1 MSLLQGPGKVI
12 TIEQSALQ
20 CSSSRKGSGTKLK
33 ILVIAAYSW
42 TSIKPFVSPPF
53 LVATLPIAHILPMNH
68 SLPIRDGN
76 MAVYSI
82 VSGKF
87 SQFYNG
93 FHKLNPP
100 WLTLNSYYNNILF
113 FFFSKNDTND
123 CLKWQKHS
131 GVSIETNQRSKIK
144 IIMTMLLQT

>member
-1 MSLLQGPGKVI
+1 MFKFKKGEWYQIKDIGDCCLFLGVNQ
-12 TIEQSALQ
+12 TICL
-20 CSSSRKGSGTKLK
+20 
-33 ILVIAAYSW
+33 
-42 TSIKPFVSPPF
+42 SPVPRGYPPNCTYCTDDCP
-53 LVATLPIAHILPMNH
+53 VYRRCNH

-131 GVSIETNQRSKIK
+131 GVSIETNQRSEIK
-144 IIMTMLLQT
+144 IIMIMT